1 MSAAGVISIIGEFA
15 VVYESVEDVAL
26 DCEAAAATASAAS
39 AFCLNSSFSYSNA
52 SKRDWSRATS
62 SVNNSCCR
70 TQSFT
75 VELAAELGRG
85 EAGPTE
91 LALIVRCIRAACKLW
106 KDAEGGNPSSSSPE
120 PILADEGDEGGGI
133 ATELGILGFGVF
145 SDNFDLDVGEPVIVM
160 SS

>member
-1 MSAAGVISIIGEFA
+1 M
-15 VVYESVEDVAL
+15 
-26 DCEAAAATASAAS
+26 
-39 AFCLNSSFSYSNA
+39 
-52 SKRDWSRATS
+52 
-62 SVNNSCCR
+62 
-70 TQSFT
+70 
-75 VELAAELGRG
+75 ELAAELGRG

-106 KDAEGGNPSSSSPE
+106 KDVEGGNPSSSSPE
-120 PILADEGDEGGGI
+120 PILPDEGDEGGGI